1 MQQKRSLNKALLF
14 LLRRYARPYASKIFL
29 LVVLSVGAGFVLPLS
44 FLVLA
49 PALHIMTLSNTVPAT
64 NFHELT
70 LNNLGPTLLSFMN
83 WDSSNVWNVIIS
95 VAILYILITILYSV
109 LDFSAYIMAMRVR
122 TDMSRDLHVDLQRH
136 LLSQPIAF
144 FHNRKTGDLI
154 SRFTEDARGTAYA
167 LDSVIRGIVQSII
180 QITFYIVILV
190 KTEPLLAL
198 AAIVLSSGH
207 FFITRQ
213 LSERL
218 RSGMIAQN
226 TALGRLGA
234 VLQEA
239 FLAIRV
245 VKSFAAEKFELNRFR
260 KEAENHRSMTM
271 RFAFSKH
278 IEQPFRFIA
287 DAIAVSVMLL
297 ITFYAMQAGR
307 ITLEGF
313 ALFIILA
320 RQVIAPISQL
330 AMHALAVSGML
341 GAAERVIEIFDIKN
355 HMPDGAIEAMS
366 LENAIELKNVS
377 FSYEKGLPVLKN
389 INLKIK
395 KGETVAI
402 VGPSGAGKSTLVDLI
417 LRLYDPI
424 SGTVAIDGNPVQQY
438 TQESYR
444 RQFGVVPQ
452 ECLLFN
458 ATVSENVLYGRMR
471 DEKQMLRSIEAGNAV
486 EFIDAM
492 PKRMD
497 TILGERGVRLS
508 GGQRQRIAIARAVY
522 GNPSVLVLDEATSSL
537 DTQSEMQVQQ
547 AIDSVI
553 QNMTAIVVAH
563 RLSTVRNADKIVV
576 LKDGGIEAI
585 GAHDELLRT
594 SRTYKK
600 LYKVKFKKAEDD
612 PDVKQQV
619 RNTA

>member
-1 MQQKRSLNKALLF
+1 MQSKISSNKALLF
-14 LLRRYARPYASKIFL
+14 LLRQYAKPYASKIFL

-49 PALHIMTLSNTVPAT
+49 PALHIMTFSNTVPAT
-64 NFHELT
+64 NLHELT
-70 LNNLGPTLLSFMN
+70 LNNLGPTLLSIMN

-95 VAILYILITILYSV
+95 VAVLYILITILYGI

-122 TDMSRDLHVDLQRH
+122 TDMSCDLHVDLQRH

-144 FHNRKTGDLI
+144 FHNRKTGDMI

-180 QITFYIVILV
+180 QIAFYIVILM

-198 AAIVLSSGH
+198 AAIILSSGH
-207 FFITRQ
+207 FLITRQ

-218 RSGMIAQN
+218 RSGMLAQN
-226 TALGRLGA
+226 TALGRLGS
-234 VLQEA
+234 VLQET
-239 FLAIRV
+239 FLTIRV

-260 KEAENHRSMTM
+260 REAENHRRMTM

-278 IEQPFRFIA
+278 IEEPFRFIA

-297 ITFYAMQAGR
+297 ITFYAMQAGH

-330 AMHALAVSGML
+330 ATHALGISTML
-341 GAAERVIEIFDIKN
+341 GSAERVIEIFDIKN
-355 HMPDGAIEAMS
+355 KMQDGTFRAMPLKNS
-366 LENAIELKNVS
+366 IELENVS
-377 FSYEKGLPVLKN
+377 FSYEKDVPVLKN
-389 INLKIK
+389 ITLKIK

-424 SGTVAIDGNPVQQY
+424 SGTVAMDGKPIQQY
-438 TQESYR
+438 TQETYR

-452 ECLLFN
+452 ESLLFN
-458 ATVSENVLYGRMR
+458 ATVSENVLYGRVQ
-471 DEKQMLRSIEAGNAV
+471 DGKQLLRSVEVGNAT
-486 EFIDAM
+486 EFINAM
-492 PKRMD
+492 PEGMD
-497 TILGERGVRLS
+497 TMLGERGVRLS

-563 RLSTVRNADKIVV
+563 RLSTVRNSNKIVV
-576 LKDGGIEAI
+576 LKDGEIEDI
-585 GAHDELLRT
+585 GKHDELLRR
-594 SRTYKK
+594 SQTYKK
-600 LYKVKFKKAEDD
+600 LYKVKYEKADND
-612 PDVKQQV
+612 FSLKQQV
-619 RNTA
+619 SQAG

>member
-1 MQQKRSLNKALLF
+1 MQSKKSSNKPLLF
-14 LLRRYARPYASKIFL
+14 LLRQYAKPYASKILL

-49 PALHIMTLSNTVPAT
+49 PALHIMTLSNTVPAA
-64 NFHELT
+64 NLHELT
-70 LNNLGPTLLSFMN
+70 LNNFGPTLLSIMN

-95 VAILYILITILYSV
+95 VAVLYILITILYSI

-144 FHNRKTGDLI
+144 FQNRKTGDLI

-167 LDSVIRGIVQSII
+167 LDSVIRGIVQSAI
-180 QITFYIVILV
+180 QIAFYIIILV

-198 AAIVLSSGH
+198 AVIILSSGH
-207 FFITRQ
+207 FLITRQ

-218 RSGMIAQN
+218 RSGMVAQN

-260 KEAENHRSMTM
+260 KEAENHRRMTM

-278 IEQPFRFIA
+278 IEEPFRFIA

-330 AMHALAVSGML
+330 ATHALGVSSML
-341 GAAERVIEIFDIKN
+341 GSAERVIEIFDIKN
-355 HMPDGAIEAMS
+355 HMPDGTLEAMP

-389 INLKIK
+389 INLKIR

-424 SGTVAIDGNPVQQY
+424 SGTVTMDGKYIQQY

-458 ATVSENVLYGRMR
+458 ATVSENVLYGRVQ
-471 DEKQMLRSIEAGNAV
+471 DEDQLLRSVEIGNAV

-497 TILGERGVRLS
+497 TMLGERGVRVS

-522 GNPSVLVLDEATSSL
+522 GNPSVLILDEATSSL

-547 AIDSVI
+547 AIDSVV

-576 LKDGGIEAI
+576 LKDGEIEDI
-585 GAHDELLRT
+585 GAHDELLRR
-594 SRTYKK
+594 SQTYKK
-600 LYKVKFKKAEDD
+600 LYKVKYEKVDNDFSLE
-612 PDVKQQV
+612 QQISE
-619 RNTA
+619 A

>member
-1 MQQKRSLNKALLF
+1 MQSKRSSNKALLF
-14 LLRRYARPYASKIFL
+14 LLRRYAKPYASKILL

-44 FLVLA
+44 FLILA
-49 PALHIMTLSNTVPAT
+49 PALHIMTLSNTVSAA

-70 LNNLGPTLLSFMN
+70 LNNLGPTLLSVMN

-95 VAILYILITILYSV
+95 VAVLYILITIFYSV

-122 TDMSRDLHVDLQRH
+122 TDMSRDLHIDLQRH

-167 LDSVIRGIVQSII
+167 LDSVIRGIVQSTI
-180 QITFYIVILV
+180 QIAFYVVVLV

-198 AAIVLSSGH
+198 VVIILSSGH
-207 FFITRQ
+207 FLITRQ

-218 RSGMIAQN
+218 RSGMVAQN
-226 TALGRLGA
+226 VALGRLGA

-260 KEAENHRSMTM
+260 KEAENHRRMTM

-278 IEQPFRFIA
+278 IEEPFRFIA
-287 DAIAVSVMLL
+287 DGIAVSVMLL

-320 RQVIAPISQL
+320 RQVITPISQL
-330 AMHALAVSGML
+330 ATHALGVSSML
-341 GAAERVIEIFDIKN
+341 GSAERVIEIFDIKN
-355 HMPDGAIEAMS
+355 HMPDGTFKAMP

-389 INLKIK
+389 INLKIR

-424 SGTVAIDGNPVQQY
+424 SGTVTMDGKPIQQY

-458 ATVSENVLYGRMR
+458 ATVSENVLYGRVQ
-471 DEKQMLRSIEAGNAV
+471 DEDQLLWSVETGNAA
-486 EFIDAM
+486 EFINAM
-492 PKRMD
+492 PKGMD
-497 TILGERGVRLS
+497 TILGERGIRLS

-522 GNPSVLVLDEATSSL
+522 GNPSILILDEATSSL

-547 AIDSVI
+547 AIDSVV

-576 LKDGGIEAI
+576 LKDGEIEAV
-585 GAHDELLRT
+585 GVHNELLRR
-594 SRTYKK
+594 SQTYKK
-600 LYKVKFKKAEDD
+600 LYEVKFEKTENDSGM
-612 PDVKQQV
+612 KQQV
-619 RNTA
+619 PDAV